1 MEKVKTK
8 LNAVEGK
15 ILTNIIQNV
24 KDQCDTET
32 YYFSWS
38 GLDLQLELSVPDR
51 ITGLKEIMTLY
62 CTTKVQ
68 IVQKYTNQKEE
79 DTVADTWGGGGG
91 RGYKTVIPS

>member
-1 MEKVKTK
+1 MEKVKTE
-8 LNAVEGK
+8 LNAVKGK

-51 ITGLKEIMTLY
+51 IPRLKDIMTLY
-62 CTTKVQ
+62 CTTKVH
-68 IVQKYTNQKEE
+68 IVLKYTNQKEE
-79 DTVADTWGGGGG
+79 DTVADTWE
-91 RGYKTVIPS
+91 GYKTGIPS